1 MAEKIDLSMFRSNY
15 TLLEMHLI
23 EKSGGGFRTFP
34 GGADRPVIT
43 YTKYKEDDNERDLN
57 SEPWESFAASVS
69 YILINRKEA

>member
-1 MAEKIDLSMFRSNY
+1 MAEKIDLSMFSGKY
-15 TLLEMHLI
+15 TLLEMDVI

-43 YTKYKEDDNERDLN
+43 YTKYKEDGNERELN

-69 YILINRKEA
+69 YILVKRKEA